1 MTEPNVSERTARALH
16 ELGNL
21 LAVAL
26 GRVEGLLAGEAEND
40 PVERQAAL
48 ESIRAA
54 ILRARDTVRGVPRG
68 DGAPAAPKPSAP
80 RPRVL
85 IIDDESLMRET
96 LAGMFTGV
104 GYDVATA
111 ATGEEGIE
119 TYRSGRFDCVIT
131 DAKMPGISGLVV
143 ARAIKDH
150 DAAAHVVLL
159 TGIEHDPH
167 ELHAA
172 GVDRVLM
179 KPTRRAAIL
188 DAVRRSS
195 Q

>member
-1 MTEPNVSERTARALH
+1 MTEPVPERTARALH

-26 GRVEGLLAGEAEND
+26 GRVEGLLASDTDDPAERTASLEA
-40 PVERQAAL
+40 
-48 ESIRAA
+48 IRTA
-54 ILRARDTVRGVPRG
+54 ILRARDTVRGVPRLG
-68 DGAPAAPKPSAP
+68 VPSAAPAMAD

-96 LAGMFTGV
+96 LAGMFSGV
-104 GYDVATA
+104 GYEVTTA
-111 ATGEEGIE
+111 ASGEEGIE
-119 TYRSGRFDCVIT
+119 LYRRHPFDSVIT
-131 DAKMPGISGLVV
+131 DARMEPGISGLVV

-150 DAAAHVVLL
+150 DSSAHVVLL
-159 TGIEHDPH
+159 TGVEHDPH

-172 GVDRVLM
+172 GVDRVLI

-188 DAVRRSS
+188 DAVRRSPV
-195 Q
+195 